1 MLNDQLH
8 SSFTNTKHHFSSCVL
23 KNSQLLCTMNQ
34 QRRCTS
40 YSARLSF
47 SLLAF
52 IIGIGAYAQTLSLKE
67 VVDTAM
73 AHYGIIR
80 AKGNYVKA
88 GEERVIQ
95 SKRDYLPNLNFSAQ
109 QVYGTVNGQNGPLY
123 GFGGLGVASSG
134 LPLPE
139 QNWNAAFGSLYL
151 ANINWEFFSFGRAK
165 ERIEVAKSSLYVNE
179 TDLAQEQFQHRIR
192 VAGAYLNLLV
202 AQRLKHIQEKNL
214 ERAEIVKKTATAR
227 AANGLLAGVD
237 SSLANAEVSAARIA
251 LTNAENLVQDQI
263 NQLAVLAGLDLA
275 NYPLDT
281 TFISRIPA
289 AFADITRLEDE
300 AHPLLKYYR
309 SRIDLSNHQ
318 ISLARK
324 QYYPSFSFFSVIQTR
339 GSGFSSDYATDQ
351 TAYTK
356 NYWKGIKPTR
366 SNYLIGIGVQWN
378 MTSLLRTKPAIRAQ
392 EFTSRG
398 LQDEYD
404 QVKQQLNAQLV
415 LADTRIRN
423 ALSNYRE
430 VPNQLKSASDAYLQK
445 TTLYNNGLTTIVD
458 VTQALYALNRAET
471 DRDIAYSNVWQALL
485 LKAAATGNW
494 DLFINEF

>member
-1 MLNDQLH
+1 
-8 SSFTNTKHHFSSCVL
+8 
-23 KNSQLLCTMNQ
+23 MNQ

-40 YSARLSF
+40 LTARLSSF
-47 SLLAF
+47 PLAF
-52 IIGIGAYAQTLSLKE
+52 MICITANAQSISLKE

-73 AHYGIIR
+73 AHYGIIQ
-80 AKGNYVKA
+80 AKGNYIKA

-95 SKRDYLPNLNFSAQ
+95 SKRDYLPNLNYSAQ

-134 LPLPE
+134 LPLAE
-139 QNWNAAFGSLYL
+139 QNWNAGFGALYL

-165 ERIEVAKSSLYVNE
+165 QRIEVAKSSLQVNE

-202 AQRLKHIQEKNL
+202 AQRLKGIQQKNL
-214 ERAEIVKKTATAR
+214 DRALIVKRTATAR

-251 LTNAENLVQDQI
+251 LTNAENVVQDQI
-263 NQLAVLAGLDLA
+263 NQLAVLAGMPVR
-275 NYPLDT
+275 NYDLDT
-281 TFISRIPA
+281 TFINKIPA
-289 AFADITRLEDE
+289 AFADTIGLQEE
-300 AHPLLKYYR
+300 LHPLLQYYK
-309 SRIDLSNHQ
+309 SRIDLSNRQ
-318 ISLARK
+318 VILNRK
-324 QYYPSFSFFSVIQTR
+324 QYYPSFSFFGVFQTR
-339 GSGFSSDYATDQ
+339 GSGFSSSYATDQ
-351 TAYTK
+351 SAYTHD
-356 NYWKGIKPTR
+356 YWEGIKPTR
-366 SNYLIGIGVQWN
+366 SNYLFGIGVQWN
-378 MTSLLRTKPAIRAQ
+378 MTTLLRTKPAVRAQ
-392 EFTSRG
+392 EFTSKG
-398 LQDEYD
+398 LQNEYD
-404 QVKQQLNAQLV
+404 QVKQQLDAQV
-415 LADTRIRN
+415 TLADTRIKN

-471 DRDIAYSNVWQALL
+471 DRDISYSNVWQALL

-494 DLFINEF
+494 DIFINEF

>member
-1 MLNDQLH
+1 
-8 SSFTNTKHHFSSCVL
+8 
-23 KNSQLLCTMNQ
+23 MNQ

-40 YSARLSF
+40 LTARLSSF
-47 SLLAF
+47 LLAF
-52 IIGIGAYAQTLSLKE
+52 MICIAANAQSISLKE

-73 AHYGIIR
+73 AHYGIIQ

-95 SKRDYLPNLNFSAQ
+95 SKRDYLPNLSYSAQ

-134 LPLPE
+134 LPLAE
-139 QNWNAAFGSLYL
+139 QNWNAGFGALYL

-165 ERIEVAKSSLYVNE
+165 QRIEVARSSLQVNA

-202 AQRLKHIQEKNL
+202 AQRLKGIQQKNL
-214 ERAEIVKKTATAR
+214 DRALIVKRTATAR

-251 LTNAENLVQDQI
+251 LTNAENVVQDQL
-263 NQLAVLAGLDLA
+263 NQLAVLSGMPVRD
-275 NYPLDT
+275 YQLDT
-281 TFISRIPA
+281 TFINKIPA
-289 AFADITRLEDE
+289 AFADTIGLQEE
-300 AHPLLKYYR
+300 LHPLLQYYK
-309 SRIDLSNHQ
+309 SRIDLSNRQ
-318 ISLARK
+318 VILNRK
-324 QYYPSFSFFSVIQTR
+324 QYYPSFSFFGVFQTR
-339 GSGFSSDYATDQ
+339 GSGFSSSYATDQ
-351 TAYTK
+351 SAYTHE
-356 NYWKGIKPTR
+356 YWEGIKPTR
-366 SNYLIGIGVQWN
+366 SNYLFGIGVQWN
-378 MTSLLRTKPAIRAQ
+378 MTTLLRTKPAVRAQ
-392 EFTSRG
+392 EFTSKG
-398 LQDEYD
+398 LQNEYD
-404 QVKQQLNAQLV
+404 QVKQQLDAQV
-415 LADTRIRN
+415 TLADTRIKN

-471 DRDIAYSNVWQALL
+471 DRDISYSNVWQALL

-494 DLFINEF
+494 DIFINEF